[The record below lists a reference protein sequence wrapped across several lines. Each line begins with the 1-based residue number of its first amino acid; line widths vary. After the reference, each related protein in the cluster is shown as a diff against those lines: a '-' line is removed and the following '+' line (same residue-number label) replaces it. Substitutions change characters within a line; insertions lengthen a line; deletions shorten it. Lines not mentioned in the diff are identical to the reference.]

1 MLKIQLSLLIL
12 VLIASS
18 AFASPITTLYD
29 TGLASPTSADP
40 NWTVN
45 GSTAF
50 VTNNAG
56 FPFGPWQADSTTSRW
71 ISPQASYV
79 GGQTDTPGTYT
90 YATTFNLAGYVASTA
105 SISFSWAVDNSIS
118 DVLVNGVSMGHTFPV
133 PTSFTFQ
140 PSVTIP
146 NTFLAGVNTLQFVT
160 INAAGA
166 SGNPAGLRIEFTS
179 DATLTTVPEPGTLT
193 LIGAAFF

>member
-90 YATTFNLAGYVASTA
+90 DRKSTRL
-105 SISFSWAVDNSIS
+105 NSS
-118 DVLVNGVSMGHTFPV
+118 PLV
-133 PTSFTFQ
+133 
-140 PSVTIP
+140 
-146 NTFLAGVNTLQFVT
+146 
-160 INAAGA
+160 
-166 SGNPAGLRIEFTS
+166 
-179 DATLTTVPEPGTLT
+179 
-193 LIGAAFF
+193 